1 MKGIPFVKVS
11 GHFLRRFLLCD
22 EFCSFLARNREA
34 ANKENLIMLK
44 KLSLLGVGLMGVM
57 TLFAFLFPYLYRMQS
72 LYPPYFVA
80 YALIC
85 ALAFSQACKRRAHQA
100 AIACAL
106 ILVTAAFGMHL
117 GIFYTRNGNANL
129 YMVFLI
135 IMPML
140 FLTTPLFTRLFAFVV
155 CAVFSVLTLLFKDV
169 AHYEIDITN
178 CWVCYIISMVGTH
191 MIDTVRMENID
202 ARRRL
207 YGEALIDGL
216 TGLNNRRAFT
226 AHMETLHPK
235 LLTDAARVTVYMIDI
250 DIFKIFNDTYGHVEG
265 DRCLVELGEIF
276 QTLSERYGLF
286 IARYGGEE
294 FIAVSADASL
304 DAPGVGQ
311 AIVDEVFDKRMPFAT
326 SPYGRVTISVG
337 CADSRAGG
345 GNNDFD
351 LINNADMALYHA
363 KEHGRNRFCMFGA

>member
-1 MKGIPFVKVS
+1 MKIARQY
-11 GHFLRRFLLCD
+11 LRRFLFCD
-22 EFCSFLARNREA
+22 EFCSFLARNRDA
-34 ANKENLIMLK
+34 VNKENLIMLR
-44 KLSLLGVGLMGVM
+44 KLSVLGAGLMGVM
-57 TLFAFLFPYLYRMQS
+57 TLFAFLFPYLYRMQT
-72 LYPPYFVA
+72 LYPPYFIA

-85 ALAFSQACKRRAHQA
+85 AIAFTKAGKRRAYQMA
-100 AIACAL
+100 TACA
-106 ILVTAAFGMHL
+106 IVLVTAAFGMHL

-140 FLTTPLFTRLFAFVV
+140 FITTPLFTRLFAFAV

-178 CWVCYIISMVGTH
+178 CWVCYVISMVGTH
-191 MIDTVRMENID
+191 MINTVRMENID

-216 TGLNNRRAFT
+216 TQLNNRRAFT
-226 AHMETLHPK
+226 AYMETLHPK

-265 DRCLVELGEIF
+265 DRCLVELGDIF
-276 QTLSERYGLF
+276 RSLSSRYGLF

-294 FIAVSADASL
+294 FIAVSADAAL
-304 DAPGVGQ
+304 DAEAVGQ
-311 AIVDEVFDKRMPFAT
+311 AIVDEVFDKRMSFAT
-326 SPYGRVTISVG
+326 SPYGRVTVSVG
-337 CADSRAGG
+337 CADSRARG

-351 LINNADMALYHA
+351 LINNADVALYRA
-363 KEHGRNRFCMFGA
+363 KERGRNRFCMFGV